1 MNINKT
7 MFICLLLLSLIVSS
21 FNGVSIRSNTTCV
34 ESITLTYFFPPPTIS
49 AQLSSDSIVHS
60 VTIDD
65 LPVTHETDQPC
76 LPVKPLR
83 VLLPNGLTVD
93 DVTVEIDQTPLVIS
107 SINPIKGSHLLP
119 INTISENTDTSKNSS
134 DQSKDLFSIIGIF
147 TLRGYSILY
156 LTLHPV
162 IYDENSQQL
171 TYHPRLTVT
180 IRTTQSSASKT
191 IRGLQSDK
199 DQVGSIVENPYI
211 MQTYEPTISHLNRI
225 SSATYLV
232 ITNRQLL
239 NSGLEDTFQFLIQS
253 KIDKGISA
261 RIITVE
267 DIFDDASFSV
277 NGTWG
282 DNNPSNPFYQ
292 MPITEHFERFD
303 DTSARIR
310 NYIRYAYMEL
320 GTEYV
325 LLGGDADITNESQNI
340 IPARGLFANESGLPL
355 ISHGITLAE
364 EEDDIPSDVYYAC
377 LDGTFNYDMDEHFGE
392 SKDRNDITLIDEADL
407 LSEISVGRACV
418 DSELEVAYFVEK
430 TLRYEQSADSP
441 FLKKILFVGEYLGF
455 PGISAYGGNYKDLVK
470 PYVPSSYN
478 IETLY
483 DRDLPQAW
491 NKNDLIEIINNA
503 TPHIINHDGHS
514 YYGYNMRMHNADVD
528 LLTNHDCF
536 LLYSHGCMAGG
547 FDNPS
552 GYDCIAERLTVETP
566 SGAFAAIMNARYGLG
581 SENNLDSPSLAL
593 DISFFKALFNKSI
606 RNIGPANHYS
616 KEDHIWHIDENGIRW
631 VYYET
636 NLFGDPEL
644 SIHDASNEPVEI
656 TVDITRPEQSGCIY
670 VKDIQLLRFPFL
682 ASSYIFGPCSV
693 QVDAISNP
701 EGYVYSVEF
710 LVDDISYFIDTSYP
724 FEWKMGVPLK
734 GKHDLS
740 VIAHG
745 RYGETNTSTLP
756 IYAWILEK

>member
-107 SINPIKGSHLLP
+107 SINPIKGSHLLQ

-147 TLRGYSILY
+147 TLKGYSILY

-180 IRTTQSSASKT
+180 IRMTQSSASKT

-211 MQTYEPTISHLNRI
+211 MQTYEPTISHLNSI

-261 RIITVE
+261 RIVTVE
-267 DIFDDASFSV
+267 DILDDASFSV

-407 LSEISVGRACV
+407 LSEISVGRA
-418 DSELEVAYFVEK
+418 
-430 TLRYEQSADSP
+430 
-441 FLKKILFVGEYLGF
+441 
-455 PGISAYGGNYKDLVK
+455 
-470 PYVPSSYN
+470 
-478 IETLY
+478 
-483 DRDLPQAW
+483 
-491 NKNDLIEIINNA
+491 
-503 TPHIINHDGHS
+503 
-514 YYGYNMRMHNADVD
+514 
-528 LLTNHDCF
+528 
-536 LLYSHGCMAGG
+536 
-547 FDNPS
+547 
-552 GYDCIAERLTVETP
+552 
-566 SGAFAAIMNARYGLG
+566 
-581 SENNLDSPSLAL
+581 
-593 DISFFKALFNKSI
+593 
-606 RNIGPANHYS
+606 
-616 KEDHIWHIDENGIRW
+616 
-631 VYYET
+631 
-636 NLFGDPEL
+636 
-644 SIHDASNEPVEI
+644 
-656 TVDITRPEQSGCIY
+656 
-670 VKDIQLLRFPFL
+670 
-682 ASSYIFGPCSV
+682 
-693 QVDAISNP
+693 
-701 EGYVYSVEF
+701 
-710 LVDDISYFIDTSYP
+710 
-724 FEWKMGVPLK
+724 
-734 GKHDLS
+734 
-740 VIAHG
+740 
-745 RYGETNTSTLP
+745 
-756 IYAWILEK
+756 